1 MCEQWVVIKFSQNL
15 ESLGGNKWKAREIL
29 CSKMS
34 GLLKVI
40 LRTFYMLAFVLI
52 AVEY

>member
-40 LRTFYMLAFVLI
+40 LRAFYMLAFVLI
-52 AVEY
+52 AVDY

>member
-52 AVEY
+52 AVDY

>member
-15 ESLGGNKWKAREIL
+15 ESLGGNKWKAQEIL
-29 CSKMS
+29 PGNMS

-52 AVEY
+52 AVDY